1 MSHHNI
7 VVGAK
12 GPSEGAMVI
21 GGASVAD
28 VVDDCA
34 MLMSIKDELDNRLI
48 QMCREK
54 VGFPFG
60 KLAAI
65 GLPNGRRARG
75 PLGGKCRGREGWVS
89 VRTMESNVGSNLGRD
104 VGKANVKVNVIFS
117 VVGADVAWYS
127 VGRQAVSA

>member
-7 VVGAK
+7 VVGAE
-12 GPSEGAMVI
+12 GPSEGAVFI
-21 GGASVAD
+21 CGASVAA

-54 VGFPFG
+54 VGFSFG

-65 GLPNGRRARG
+65 GLPNRRRAG
-75 PLGGKCRGREGWVS
+75 GSLWGKCRDR
-89 VRTMESNVGSNLGRD
+89 
-104 VGKANVKVNVIFS
+104 
-117 VVGADVAWYS
+117 
-127 VGRQAVSA
+127 